1 MNRLMN
7 EKALLRSLLLGLIVS
22 TGVAGCGDDA
32 DPDEP
37 GRQVKSRAGE
47 GREETRGIR
56 NTENIGYSGNAIGAK
71 LDQAIETNEN
81 RPADLERR
89 LEEQGQ

>member
-1 MNRLMN
+1 MNLPTK
-7 EKALLRSLLLGLIVS
+7 EKALLRSLLLGVVVS

-32 DPDEP
+32 NPDEP

-47 GREETRGIR
+47 GRDETRGIR

-81 RPADLERR
+81 RPADLERQ
-89 LEEQGQ
+89 LEEQGR